1 MARVLVLVATEQDAT
16 KGRLQENLLVIV
28 LVPRDRW
35 RGQECASHS
44 SDSDSES
51 AACRVNGE
59 HIEGHGGRVHGVE
72 RGDHRCLQL
81 LDADNAA

>member
-16 KGRLQENLLVIV
+16 KARLQEELLVIM
-28 LVPRDRW
+28 LVPGDRW
-35 RGQECASHS
+35 RGQECASNS
-44 SDSDSES
+44 LYSES
-51 AACRVNGE
+51 AACRINGV